1 MPLIYL
7 FPAELFGSH
16 LLAWARVSGPL
27 LCSVSLSLWWQCRD
41 HSEPRDSTERLKHRS
56 QSSVWALK
64 PKISNFFFFFFLNLQ
79 KPLFSHFG
87 LFLALQERQTENRVR
102 ISKRNCVVT
111 LCPDVSRSNKIQ
123 HHERGLLREKHCDC
137 TVGIRR
143 AEKLQKYKKA
153 RYVCYLLS

>member
-1 MPLIYL
+1 MVLICLHGRESPDLYY
-7 FPAELFGSH
+7 A
-16 LLAWARVSGPL
+16 A
-27 LCSVSLSLWWQCRD
+27 SLSLSLVTVQR
-41 HSEPRDSTERLKHRS
+41 SFRAQRLYRTAEAPIPELSVSSKTE
-56 QSSVWALK
+56 
-64 PKISNFFFFFFLNLQ
+64 NFKLLFFFFLNLQ